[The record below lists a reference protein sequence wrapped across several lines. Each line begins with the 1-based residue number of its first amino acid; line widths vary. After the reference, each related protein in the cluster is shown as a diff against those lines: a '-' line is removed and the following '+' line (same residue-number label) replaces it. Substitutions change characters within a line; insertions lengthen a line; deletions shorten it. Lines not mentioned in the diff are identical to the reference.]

1 MKQILRKIQEWLGD
15 AFAPRIYYQG
25 TMDEKTHRHMER
37 ISEEMDKLFDEL
49 KFRKY
54 PPIKESK

>member
-1 MKQILRKIQEWLGD
+1 MKHILRKIKEWLGD

-25 TMDEKTHRHMER
+25 TMDEKTLIHVNR